1 MYSHQH
7 NHVSNKNILQNN
19 RRSVVVVILVA
30 APFFESLPE
39 ARHKGR
45 LLFLTVTLIK
55 TRKLRIR
62 NLSNLP

>member
-1 MYSHQH
+1 MA
-7 NHVSNKNILQNN
+7 
-19 RRSVVVVILVA
+19 ILVT
-30 APFFESLPE
+30 APFFELLPE